1 MSLGRRVRAAV
12 VELDNRQP
20 ISGLEPVS
28 TTIADSLS
36 PIRVIERLL
45 LIAAA
50 LSAALAALGIYGVL
64 AHWVG
69 ARRRELG
76 VRLALGATR
85 GSIAAMVLNEALWT
99 AGAGII
105 VGFTAAIL
113 AVRAAGSAL
122 LGVPSLEVRLM
133 ILVAIGAVVLTVAAL
148 GPARRAARVDVA
160 KLLRSD

>member
-1 MSLGRRVRAAV
+1 L
-12 VELDNRQP
+12 
-20 ISGLEPVS
+20 S

-36 PIRVIERLL
+36 PVRVIERLL

-76 VRLALGATR
+76 VRFALGATR
-85 GSIAAMVLNEALWT
+85 GSIAAMVLSEALWT
-99 AGAGII
+99 AGAGIA
-105 VGFTAAIL
+105 VGLTAAIA
-113 AVRAAGSAL
+113 AVRAAESAL
-122 LGVPSLEVRLM
+122 LGVPSLDARSMFV
-133 ILVAIGAVVLTVAAL
+133 VALGAIALTIVAAV

-160 KLLRSD
+160 ELLRLD